1 MNRLQRL
8 LVKHEGFRNKPYEDT
23 SGFVSI
29 GVGRNLDGL
38 GLSDEEVMYLL
49 DNDIK
54 RCDQELL
61 LSFRWY
67 AGLCRCRQDA
77 MLSLCFNLGITRLK
91 KFKKALSAMADG
103 DYENAADE
111 FLDSKWATQVGS
123 ERVDDLVS
131 MIRTG
136 VYAKVS

>member
-49 DNDIK
+49 DNDIR
-54 RCDQELL
+54 RCDEELL
-61 LSFRWY
+61 SNFRWY

-77 MLSLCFNLGITRLK
+77 MLSLCFNLGITRLR

-103 DYENAADE
+103 DYETAADE

-136 VYAKVS
+136 VYAKVF

>member
-1 MNRLQRL
+1 MDRLQRL
-8 LVKHEGFRNKPYEDT
+8 LIKHEGFRNKPYEDT

-54 RCDQELL
+54 RCDKELL
-61 LSFRWY
+61 RNFRWY
-67 AGLCRCRQDA
+67 ADLCRCRQDA
-77 MLSLCFNLGITRLK
+77 MLSLCFNLGISRLL
-91 KFKKALSAMADG
+91 KFKKALAAMEAR
-103 DYENAADE
+103 DYDTAADE

-123 ERVDDLVS
+123 ERVEDIVS

-136 VYAKVS
+136 VYAKVL

>member
-1 MNRLQRL
+1 MNRLQGL

-29 GVGRNLDGL
+29 GVGRNLDDL

-54 RCDQELL
+54 RCDRELL
-61 LSFRWY
+61 SNFEWY
-67 AGLCRCRQDA
+67 ANLCRCRQDA
-77 MLSLCFNLGITRLK
+77 MLSLCFNLGITRLL
-91 KFKKALSAMADG
+91 KFKKALAAMEAR
-103 DYENAADE
+103 DYDTAADE

-123 ERVDDLVS
+123 ERVEDIVS

-136 VYAKVS
+136 VYATVF